1 MVKFM
6 NRRRSLSG
14 SWKTNIGSSIVESSP
29 VSDRHKSWID
39 EVSELF
45 GGLDI
50 CALEI
55 VVGKDGREYIIELND
70 SALTLMG
77 DTQDEDKR
85 LIADIV
91 VQRMQ
96 VKCRPNFNSAFVLFV
111 Q

>member
-1 MVKFM
+1 M
-6 NRRRSLSG
+6 
-14 SWKTNIGSSIVESSP
+14 ESSP
-29 VSDRHKSWID
+29 VSDRHKLWID

-55 VVGKDGREYIIELND
+55 VVGKDGREHIIELND

-77 DTQDEDKR
+77 DTQDEDRR
-85 LIADIV
+85 LIADLV

-96 VKCRPNFNSAFVLFV
+96 VIIICNSFYIRINWIKMCFFGCSSLFFSRLIIAR
-111 Q
+111 

>member
-1 MVKFM
+1 M
-6 NRRRSLSG
+6 
-14 SWKTNIGSSIVESSP
+14 ESAP
-29 VSDRHKSWID
+29 VSDRHKLWID

-55 VVGKDGREYIIELND
+55 VVGKDGREHIIELND

-77 DTQDEDKR
+77 DTQDEDRR
-85 LIADIV
+85 LIADLV

-96 VKCRPNFNSAFVLFV
+96 VITINNSRTSELTGLT
-111 Q
+111 

>member
-1 MVKFM
+1 
-6 NRRRSLSG
+6 
-14 SWKTNIGSSIVESSP
+14 VESAP
-29 VSDRHKSWID
+29 VSDRHKAWID

-96 VKCRPNFNSAFVLFV
+96 VTYSRLPPAR
-111 Q
+111 